1 MEHIISSLH
10 SQASNNTTIL
20 QQFQPNDYPIFN
32 ASNKKTIMYTTIFLT
47 ALAATGALAQQ
58 TLAPNL
64 VAVTLN
70 NQTLGGDTNLDQNN
84 FPQTKAALGGIVG
97 PYEIVTLTLGD
108 DIVDR
113 DMRCQILDT
122 QGHIVRVNRGANLNK
137 STFSDG
143 NAWTIANGLTEVAA
157 ITCPVAA
164 PPGE

>member
-1 MEHIISSLH
+1 
-10 SQASNNTTIL
+10 
-20 QQFQPNDYPIFN
+20 
-32 ASNKKTIMYTTIFLT
+32 MYTSILFTALT
-47 ALAATGALAQQ
+47 AAGALAQQ

-70 NQTLGGDTNLDQNN
+70 NATLGGDTNLDQDL

-97 PYEIVTLTLGD
+97 PYDKVTLTLGD

-113 DMRCQILDT
+113 DVRCQILDT
-122 QGHIVRVNRGANLNK
+122 QGNIIRVNRGANLNK

-143 NAWTIANGLTEVAA
+143 NAWTIADGLTEVAA